1 MRQKVFFS
9 YADSGLPLRNKTA
22 VKQSVVHLFTQEGKT
37 LDTLQYVFCTDAF
50 LLTLNQ
56 QYLQHNTFTDIITF
70 DLSTPDSGIAGE
82 IYISVERVRE
92 NSAVLNTRWEEEILR
107 VIYHGALHLCGYRDK
122 KKAEQALMRS
132 KEDFYLQQYLR

>member
-92 NSAVLNTRWEEEILR
+92 NSAIHNTRWEEEILR